1 MHRPHTQ
8 HTATRLRDG
17 NVLIVGGAV
26 AEIYNIGISPKF
38 TETTGAPV
46 VVRKDHASVLL
57 ADGNVLITGGYKA
70 NQAQATAE
78 LFSQNTQTLFL
89 LKSLM
94 NVPRALHIITMLSN
108 GTVLVSGGVF

>member
-57 ADGNVLITGGYKA
+57 ADGNVLITGGYNAK
-70 NQAQATAE
+70 QTQTTAE
-78 LFSQNTQTLFL
+78 LFSQKTQTFVL
-89 LKSLM
+89 LKSGLTL
-94 NVPRALHIITMLSN
+94 PRALHNITMLCN
-108 GTVLVSGGVF
+108 GTLVITGGFF